1 MHLDIKVASA
11 DEIAAL
17 REIKGSRSLAYGD
30 FLAPIS
36 PGGAEGYPFQL
47 STEGIGSHG
56 AYEDSVSIDMTAPV
70 LTGGFRFLI
79 DYPLDNPAVITVL
92 SRDDETHS
100 MQDIVAIVKAAY
112 EGIYHIED
120 GGENVADHI
129 ESNGITI
136 MNRPQTNG
144 VFGISM
150 HTIHDLAIEGLR
162 VIEYTSGERSIY
174 LEIGS

>member
-11 DEIAAL
+11 DEISAL
-17 REIKGSRSLAYGD
+17 RDIKGSRSLAYGD

-36 PGGAEGYPFQL
+36 PGGAEGHPFQL

-70 LTGGFRFLI
+70 INGGFRFLV
-79 DYPLDNPAVITVL
+79 DYPLDHPALITVL
-92 SRDDETHS
+92 DGDDKAFS
-100 MQDIVAIVKAAY
+100 MQDLIAIVKAAY
-112 EGIYHIED
+112 EGIYHVED
-120 GGENVADHI
+120 GGEDVPDHI
-129 ESNGITI
+129 ESNGIMI